1 MASRGGKAKVG
12 MYERLC
18 SAIEGSVVKEI
29 AVYGSKGELVSNN
42 DPDGEGIYADLPRA
56 RGYAVFDFEL
66 PSGHTGQ
73 RVFCA
78 GKGAGDPI
86 AEAVA
91 AGMWWLSAMSRKYAE
106 AAEAIGK
113 VLVGGVTF
121 TI

>member
-56 RGYAVFDFEL
+56 KGYAVFDFEL

-78 GKGAGDPI
+78 VKGAGDPI
-86 AEAVA
+86 ASAVA
-91 AGMWWLSAMSRKYAE
+91 AGMWWLTGMARKYAE

-113 VLVGGVTF
+113 VLVDGVSF
-121 TI
+121 TL